1 MKINISTKLI
11 LNYLLLVALVFSS
24 TTFIILHKLNFE
36 SKVQLEN
43 ELVTKAR
50 LISEFIPVQI
60 IKQENINQIQPLV
73 RIAKQKAQARITIIA
88 KDGQV
93 LGDSESEPEAMEN
106 HRSRPEVID
115 ALQGKIGVSTRYSYT
130 LQKKMLYVAI
140 PAKTSQGE
148 IGGTIRVA
156 LPLTTVNT
164 LTVNILPNL
173 WIGIIVA
180 LILTIILGYI
190 SAHVITKPIRQINA
204 MTQQA
209 IKGNWSQKIP
219 VTTQDEMGSL
229 AKSLNLLFQ
238 QVQGN
243 IEAIKNEQNKIT
255 AIISSMSEGVIA
267 CDTDSRILLINKSI
281 EKTFNVTAADC
292 QNKMLLEAIRNNE
305 LDEILSLTL
314 RSGQAQQS
322 ELSILVPIQKI
333 FQIYASPLKKEDQ
346 TVGAVLV
353 MHDITEL
360 KHLENV
366 RKEFISNVSHEL
378 KTPLTSIKGFIETLL
393 AGALEDKNNN
403 RRFLSIIQEH
413 ADRLGKLINDILE
426 LSKLES
432 KEIRLEFQPS
442 DLREIIKKTVE
453 TFTPQLVKSKVTCS
467 INIKDPLPQ
476 VQADQDKITQV
487 LINLIDNAIKF
498 NKENGSIMI
507 TAELQPDSLKVSIK
521 DTGIGLPAA
530 DLPRIFERFY
540 RVDKARSRDL
550 GGTGLGLSIVK
561 HIIEAHHG
569 QVGIESIQER
579 GSTFWFTLPI

>member
-1 MKINISTKLI
+1 MKINFSTKLI
-11 LNYLLLVALVFSS
+11 LNYLLLVALVFSC
-24 TTFIILHKLNFE
+24 TTFIILHKLNYE
-36 SKVQLEN
+36 SKAQLEN
-43 ELVTKAR
+43 ELVTKAQ
-50 LISEFIPVQI
+50 LISEFIPAQI

-73 RIAKQKAQARITIIA
+73 MIAKQKAQARITIIA
-88 KDGQV
+88 KNGQV
-93 LGDSESEPEAMEN
+93 LGDSESEPGAMEN

-115 ALQGKIGVSTRYSYT
+115 ALQGKTGVSTRYSYT
-130 LQKKMLYVAI
+130 LQKNMLYVALPI
-140 PAKTSQGE
+140 KAIQGE
-148 IGGTIRVA
+148 ISGIIRVA
-156 LPLTTVNT
+156 LPITTVNT

-173 WIGIIVA
+173 WIGIVVA
-180 LILTIILGYI
+180 LVLTVILGYI
-190 SAHVITKPIRQINA
+190 SAYFITKPIRQIND

-219 VTTQDEMGSL
+219 VSTQDEMGSL
-229 AKSLNLLFQ
+229 AKSLNLLFR
-238 QVQGN
+238 QVQEN
-243 IEAIKNEQNKIT
+243 MEVIKNEQNKIT
-255 AIISSMSEGVIA
+255 AIISSMNEGVIA

-281 EKTFNVTAADC
+281 EDIFSVAAADC

-305 LDEILSLTL
+305 LDEILNLTL

-353 MHDITEL
+353 LHDITEL

-403 RRFLSIIQEH
+403 RRFLTIIQDH

-432 KEIRLEFQPS
+432 KEIKLDIKPVA
-442 DLREIIKKTVE
+442 LPEIIRKTVE

-467 INIKDPLPQ
+467 VNIKDTLPL
-476 VQADQDKITQV
+476 VQADQDKIAQV

-498 NKENGSIMI
+498 NKENGSITVTSAI
-507 TAELQPDSLKVSIK
+507 QDDSIK
-521 DTGIGLPAA
+521 ISISDTGMGLPEK

-569 QVGIESIQER
+569 QTGVESIQEQ
-579 GSTFWFTLPI
+579 GSTFWFTLPR